1 MSDRWTVRN
10 LDPSALQALHEISRI
25 TGEPLGQLASEAILD
40 WTAELLIVDVDED
53 DLGAPS

>member
-10 LDPSALQALHEISRI
+10 LDPSALQALQEISRI

-40 WTAELLIVDVDED
+40 WTAGLLIVDVDDDED
-53 DLGAPS
+53 D

>member
-40 WTAELLIVDVDED
+40 WAEGLVFVDVDNDED
-53 DLGAPS
+53 D